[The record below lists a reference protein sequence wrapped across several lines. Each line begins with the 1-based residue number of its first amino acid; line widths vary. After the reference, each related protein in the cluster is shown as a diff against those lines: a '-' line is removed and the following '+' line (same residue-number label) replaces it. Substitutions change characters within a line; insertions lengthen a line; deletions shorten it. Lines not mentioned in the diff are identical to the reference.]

1 MNSYFDNLAKLGAP
15 DAATLN
21 TQAQLTGPGGI
32 LVLYAEPD
40 PPLEGVPYIRADLA
54 TETTAPPLLIQIGG
68 VVHTLGGASETGGV
82 GELEF
87 IAEGE
92 TVTVDAGSQLLLH
105 GQLTVEGTLVLDG
118 TLVII

>member
-1 MNSYFDNLAKLGAP
+1 
-15 DAATLN
+15 
-21 TQAQLTGPGGI
+21 
-32 LVLYAEPD
+32 
-40 PPLEGVPYIRADLA
+40 
-54 TETTAPPLLIQIGG
+54 
-68 VVHTLGGASETGGV
+68 VHTLSGAGSAAASGV

-118 TLVII
+118 TLVVI